1 MTAHTIITVFISIF
15 SLASISLAYYSK
27 TDLRKYACLCGMAAQ
42 PFWIAHVVMSEAW
55 GILPLTPA
63 YTLLYLLAIR
73 EHWFK
78 THPSEET
85 A

>member
-1 MTAHTIITVFISIF
+1 MTTHTLVTVFISLL
-15 SLASISLAYYSK
+15 SLASISLAYYK
-27 TDLRKYACLCGMAAQ
+27 PVDLRKYACLFGLAAQ
-42 PFWIAHVVMSEAW
+42 PFWVAHVVMSEAW

-63 YTLLYLLAIR
+63 YALLYLLAVR

-78 THPSEET
+78 THTLEET